1 MKTHS
6 QDDFEE
12 HFIRKDD
19 DSNTKSEKTKF
30 KFKVG
35 HDDRQ
40 IRIFFEK
47 AWHVEWPLYNYL
59 CFQYD
64 LKCGVM

>member
-19 DSNTKSEKTKF
+19 DSNIKGEKTKF
-30 KFKVG
+30 KFKAG

-40 IRIFFEK
+40 IRRNFEK
-47 AWHVEWPLYNYL
+47 AWKVEWPLSNYL
-59 CFQYD
+59 CFQDD
-64 LKCGVM
+64 LNCGVM